1 MIYVLSFKFKSFILL
16 SLLLVFSGIQFDL
29 YAQDTLDF
37 QYNKISVK
45 TAIGD
50 IIEKYDL
57 PIIFLDSIPDQNIT
71 QSCFNCS
78 PDKSISLILSST
90 SLKWKKFNSQYVIYV
105 PVNDDVYTISGR
117 AVDTVTGEPIP
128 YANVFISGTHLGD
141 ISNNDGIF
149 SISQINTKSCSLTV
163 SYIGYETKS
172 ELLSFPEDGDTLIL
186 VSLSQELLAQKRFQ
200 LKAT

>member
-1 MIYVLSFKFKSFILL
+1 MVTYVLSFKFESFL
-16 SLLLVFSGIQFDL
+16 SLTLLLVFPTIKFDL
-29 YAQDTLDF
+29 YAQDTLEF
-37 QYNKISVK
+37 QYNDISVK
-45 TAIGD
+45 TAIKD
-50 IIEKYDL
+50 IIDRYDL

-90 SLKWKKFNSQYVIYV
+90 PLKWKKLNSQYMIYFSL
-105 PVNDDVYTISGR
+105 NYDVYTISGR
-117 AVDTVTGEPIP
+117 AVDILTGEPIP

-149 SISQINTKSCSLTV
+149 SISQINTESCTLSV

-172 ELLSFPEDGDTLIL
+172 KTLSFPEDEGN
-186 VSLSQELLAQKRFQ
+186 FF
-200 LKAT
+200 